1 VAPREAPRRWGDT
14 IRTQIIDLWEQ
25 NMKQETEEQ
34 QDFVKDITKMSVDF
48 DRWYTDVVRK
58 AELADWSGVRG
69 MMVVR
74 PYGWAMWEA
83 ITRAFDDMIKES
95 GHENWAFP
103 LLIPQS
109 FLMKEAALAYAAGD
123 DDLARTK
130 AGAAM
135 EELEEPLAV
144 RPTSET
150 IIGHLIRRYIQSHRD
165 LPKLTNQWNSVV
177 RWEMRSRLFLRSREF
192 WRQEGHTFHA
202 SAQEA
207 MDEVELIL
215 RYYRSVAEEWC
226 AVPVL
231 AGKKSRS
238 ETFAGAVHTLTLEGL
253 MRDGLALQMG
263 TSHYF
268 GQNFA
273 RAYDISFSNKDNEK
287 ELCYSTSWGIS
298 TRLVGALVMA
308 HGDDSGIIVPPKV
321 APIQVIIVPIF
332 RDAESR
338 TKVEGF
344 IDGWAR
350 ELKAAGIRHR
360 VDWRDERPGDKY
372 AHWELKGVPLR
383 LNVGARDVDAG
394 QVELVDRLSRERRPV
409 PVAGIAER
417 LQKELAMFQ
426 SRLFERAQEFQRQ
439 NTFELATL
447 PEVVA
452 HFRERAGFAWAPWC
466 GDAECEAK
474 IKAEAGGVTI
484 RTIDPDEKPSGK
496 CLVCGKPAKH
506 RVALAKAY

>member
-1 VAPREAPRRWGDT
+1 MNEEA
-14 IRTQIIDLWEQ
+14 
-25 NMKQETEEQ
+25 EEQ
-34 QDFVKDITKMSVDF
+34 QDFVKEVTKMSVDL

-58 AELADWSGVRG
+58 AEMADWSGVRG

-74 PYGWAMWEA
+74 PYGWAMWEN

-103 LLIPQS
+103 LLIPKE
-109 FLMKEAALAYAAGD
+109 LLVKEAAHIEGFGPEVAWV
-123 DDLARTK
+123 TK

-135 EELEEPLAV
+135 QELEEPLAV

-192 WRQEGHTFHA
+192 WWQEGHTFHA

-207 MDEVELIL
+207 IEEAELIL
-215 RYYRSVAEEWC
+215 GYYRSIAEDWL
-226 AVPVL
+226 AVPVFS
-231 AGKKSRS
+231 GKKSPA
-238 ETFAGAVHTLTLEGL
+238 ETFPGAEHTLTLEGL
-253 MRDGLALQMG
+253 MRDGMALQMG

-308 HGDDSGIIVPPKV
+308 HGDDSGLVVPPRI
-321 APIQVIIVPIF
+321 APNQVVIVPIF
-332 RDAESR
+332 RDADGR
-338 TKVEGF
+338 AKVEAF
-344 IDGWAR
+344 IGSWAP

-383 LNVGARDVDAG
+383 LNVGARDADAG
-394 QVELVDRLSRERRPV
+394 QVEMVDRLSRQRVSV
-409 PVAGIAER
+409 PVSGIAGR
-417 LQKELAMFQ
+417 LKDELDAFQKKLFDRAHEFRKENTYEL
-426 SRLFERAQEFQRQ
+426 S
-439 NTFELATL
+439 TL
-447 PEVVA
+447 DEVVA
-452 HFRERAGFAWAPWC
+452 HFKARGGFVWVPWS
-466 GDAECEAK
+466 GDAECEERA
-474 IKAEAGGVTI
+474 KAEAGGVTI
-484 RTIDPDEKPSGK
+484 RTLDAEEKPSGK
-496 CLVCGKPAKH
+496 CFVCGKPAKH
-506 RVALAKAY
+506 RVSLAKAY

>member
-1 VAPREAPRRWGDT
+1 
-14 IRTQIIDLWEQ
+14 
-25 NMKQETEEQ
+25 MKQEIEEQ
-34 QDFVKDITKMSVDF
+34 QDFVKDITKMSDDF

-58 AELADWSGVRG
+58 AEMADWSGVKG

-83 ITRAFDDMIKES
+83 ITRAFDDMIKDS

-103 LLIPQS
+103 LLIPKE
-109 FLMKEAALAYAAGD
+109 LLVKEAEHIEGFGPEVAWVT
-123 DDLARTK
+123 R
-130 AGAAM
+130 AGAGM

-150 IIGHLIRRYIQSHRD
+150 IVGHLIRRYIQSHRD

-192 WRQEGHTFHA
+192 WWQEGHTFHA

-215 RYYRSVAEEWC
+215 GYYRSIAEDWL

-231 AGKKSRS
+231 AGKKSPA

-308 HGDDSGIIVPPKV
+308 HGDDSGLVVPPRV
-321 APIQVIIVPIF
+321 APTQVVVVPIY

-338 TKVEGF
+338 DKVEGF
-344 IDGWAR
+344 ISGWTR
-350 ELKAAGIRHR
+350 ELKAAGIRYK

-383 LNVGARDVDAG
+383 LNVGPRDADAG
-394 QVELVDRLSRERRPV
+394 QVEMVDRLSRQKVSV
-409 PVAGIAER
+409 PVTGIARR
-417 LQKELAMFQ
+417 LNDELDAFQQK
-426 SRLFERAQEFQRQ
+426 LFERAVAFQTD
-439 NTFELATL
+439 NTFELSTL
-447 PEVVA
+447 DEVAA
-452 HFRERAGFAWAPWC
+452 HFKERGGFVWVQWS
-466 GDAECEAK
+466 GDAECEERL
-474 IKAEAGGVTI
+474 KAEAGGATI
-484 RTIDPDEKPSGK
+484 RTIDSTAKPSGK
-496 CLVCGKPAKH
+496 CFVCGKPAKF

>member
-1 VAPREAPRRWGDT
+1 
-14 IRTQIIDLWEQ
+14 
-25 NMKQETEEQ
+25 MKQEVEEQ
-34 QDFVKDITKMSVDF
+34 QDFVKDITKMSDDF

-58 AELADWSGVRG
+58 AEMADWSGVKG

-103 LLIPQS
+103 LLIPKE
-109 FLMKEAALAYAAGD
+109 LLVKEAEHIEGFGPEVAWVT
-123 DDLARTK
+123 R
-130 AGAAM
+130 AGAGM

-150 IIGHLIRRYIQSHRD
+150 IVGHLIRRYIQSHRD

-192 WRQEGHTFHA
+192 WWQEGHTFHA

-215 RYYRSVAEEWC
+215 GYYRSIAEDWL

-231 AGKKSRS
+231 AGKKSPA

-308 HGDDSGIIVPPKV
+308 HGDDSGLVVPPRV
-321 APIQVIIVPIF
+321 APIQVVVVPIY
-332 RDAESR
+332 RDAESLA
-338 TKVEGF
+338 KVEAF
-344 IDGWAR
+344 IGGWTPQ
-350 ELKAAGIRHR
+350 LKAAGIRYR

-383 LNVGARDVDAG
+383 LNVGPRDAEAG
-394 QVELVDRLSRERRPV
+394 QVEMVDRLSRQKVSV
-409 PVAGIAER
+409 PVAGIVQR
-417 LQKELAMFQ
+417 LNDELDAFQKK
-426 SRLFERAQEFQRQ
+426 LFDRAVEFQRD
-439 NTFELATL
+439 NTFELSTL
-447 PEVVA
+447 DEVVA
-452 HFRERAGFAWAPWC
+452 HFRERGGFVWVQWS
-466 GDAECEAK
+466 GDVECEERV
-474 IKAEAGGVTI
+474 KAEAGGVTI
-484 RTIDPDEKPSGK
+484 RTIDATAKPTGK
-496 CLVCGKPAKH
+496 CFVCGKPAKH
-506 RVALAKAY
+506 RVSLAKAY

>member
-1 VAPREAPRRWGDT
+1 
-14 IRTQIIDLWEQ
+14 
-25 NMKQETEEQ
+25 MKQETEEQ
-34 QDFVKDITKMSVDF
+34 QDFVKEVTKMSDDF
-48 DRWYTDVVRK
+48 DRWYTDVIRK
-58 AELADWSGVRG
+58 AEMADWSGVRG

-83 ITRAFDDMIKES
+83 ISRAFDDLIKSS

-103 LLIPQS
+103 LLIPREY
-109 FLMKEAALAYAAGD
+109 LMKEAEHIEGFAPEVAWVTRAG
-123 DDLARTK
+123 
-130 AGAAM
+130 GSM

-150 IIGHLIRRYIQSHRD
+150 IIGPLIKRYIQSHRD

-192 WRQEGHTFHA
+192 WWQEGHTFHA

-207 MDEVELIL
+207 MDEAALTL
-215 RYYRSVAEEWC
+215 GYYREISEDWL

-231 AGKKSRS
+231 AGRKSPA
-238 ETFAGAVHTLTLEGL
+238 ETFPGAVHTLTVEGL

-273 RAYDISFSNKDNEK
+273 RAYDISFSNKANER
-287 ELCYSTSWGIS
+287 ELCYSTSWGMS

-308 HGDDSGIIVPPKV
+308 HGDDSGIIVPPRV
-321 APIQVIIVPIF
+321 APIQVVVVPIF
-332 RDAESR
+332 RDDAGRE
-338 TKVEGF
+338 KVEKF
-344 IDGWAR
+344 IDSWSPD
-350 ELKAAGIRHR
+350 LKRAGIRFR

-383 LNVGARDVDAG
+383 LNVGARDADAG
-394 QVELVDRLSRERRPV
+394 TVEMVDRLSRQKV
-409 PVAGIAER
+409 SVAVSGIGAR
-417 LQKELAMFQ
+417 LQSELDAFQ
-426 SRLFERAQEFQRQ
+426 TRLFQRALEFQRA
-439 NTFELATL
+439 NTFELETL
-447 PEVVA
+447 DEVVA
-452 HFRERAGFAWAPWC
+452 HFRQRGGFVWVQWC
-466 GDAECEAK
+466 GDSDEEAR

-484 RTIDPDEKPSGK
+484 RTIDEAAKVSGK
-496 CLVCGKPAKH
+496 CLVCDRPAKF
-506 RVALAKAY
+506 RVSLAKAY

>member
-1 VAPREAPRRWGDT
+1 
-14 IRTQIIDLWEQ
+14 
-25 NMKQETEEQ
+25 MKQEIEEQ
-34 QDFVKDITKMSVDF
+34 QDFVKEVTKMSTDF
-48 DRWYTDVVRK
+48 DRWYTDVIRK

-103 LLIPQS
+103 LLIPREY
-109 FLMKEAALAYAAGD
+109 LMKEAEHIEGFAPEVAWVTRAG
-123 DDLARTK
+123 
-130 AGAAM
+130 GNM

-150 IIGHLIRRYIQSHRD
+150 IIGPLIKRYIQSHRD

-192 WRQEGHTFHA
+192 WWQEGHTFHA

-207 MDEVELIL
+207 MDEVGLIL
-215 RYYRSVAEEWC
+215 GYYRSIAEDWL
-226 AVPVL
+226 AIPVL
-231 AGKKSRS
+231 TGKKSPA
-238 ETFAGAVHTLTLEGL
+238 ETFPGAVYTLTLEGL
-253 MRDGLALQMG
+253 MRDGLALQTG

-273 RAYDISFSNKDNEK
+273 RAYDISFSNKDNER

-321 APIQVIIVPIF
+321 APTQVIVVPIF
-332 RDAESR
+332 RDDEGRAKVARFIES
-338 TKVEGF
+338 
-344 IDGWAR
+344 WAP

-383 LNVGARDVDAG
+383 LNVGGRDADAG
-394 QVELVDRLSRERRPV
+394 QVEMVDRLTRQKVSV
-409 PVAGIAER
+409 PVAGIA
-417 LQKELAMFQ
+417 
-426 SRLFERAQEFQRQ
+426 SRLTGELEGFQKILFDRALKFRND
-439 NTFELATL
+439 NTFELETL
-447 PEVVA
+447 DEVVA
-452 HFRERAGFAWAPWC
+452 HFRERGGFVWAHWC
-466 GDAECEAK
+466 GEGEDEAR
-474 IKAEAGGVTI
+474 IKAEAGGVTV
-484 RTIDPDEKPSGK
+484 RTIDETTKSSAK
-496 CLVCGKPAKH
+496 CLVCGKPAKY
-506 RVALAKAY
+506 RVSLAKAY

>member
-1 VAPREAPRRWGDT
+1 MK
-14 IRTQIIDLWEQ
+14 
-25 NMKQETEEQ
+25 NMTEEE

-58 AELADWSGVRG
+58 AEMADWSGVRG

-74 PYGWAMWEA
+74 PYGWAMWEN

-103 LLIPQS
+103 LLIPQE
-109 FLMKEAALAYAAGD
+109 LLVKEAAHIEGFGPEVAWV
-123 DDLARTK
+123 TK

-177 RWEMRSRLFLRSREF
+177 RWEMRSRLFLRTREF
-192 WRQEGHTFHA
+192 FWQEGHTFHS

-207 MDEVELIL
+207 MDEVDLIL
-215 RYYRSVAEEWC
+215 GYYRSIAEDWL

-231 AGKKSRS
+231 GGKKSAS
-238 ETFAGAVHTLTLEGL
+238 ETFAGAVYTLTLEGL
-253 MRDGLALQMG
+253 MRDGMALQMG

-308 HGDDSGIIVPPKV
+308 HGDDSGLVVPPRI
-321 APIQVIIVPIF
+321 APIQVVIVPIF
-332 RDAESR
+332 RDAEGR
-338 TKVEGF
+338 AKVETF
-344 IDGWAR
+344 IGSWAA

-383 LNVGARDVDAG
+383 LNVGGRDADAG
-394 QVELVDRLSRERRPV
+394 QVEMVDRLSRQRVSV
-409 PVAGIAER
+409 PVSGIAPR
-417 LQKELAMFQ
+417 LRDELAAFQ
-426 SRLFERAQEFQRQ
+426 KKLFARGHQFRKEH
-439 NTFELATL
+439 TYELSTL
-447 PEVVA
+447 DEVVT
-452 HFRERAGFAWAPWC
+452 HFKESGGFVWVPWS
-466 GDAECEAK
+466 GDAECKARVKAK
-474 IKAEAGGVTI
+474 AGGVTI
-484 RTIDPDEKPSGK
+484 RTLDAEEKPAGK
-496 CLVCGKPAKH
+496 CFVCGKPAKH
-506 RVALAKAY
+506 RVSLAKAY

>member
-1 VAPREAPRRWGDT
+1 
-14 IRTQIIDLWEQ
+14 
-25 NMKQETEEQ
+25 
-34 QDFVKDITKMSVDF
+34 
-48 DRWYTDVVRK
+48 
-58 AELADWSGVRG
+58 

-74 PYGWAMWEA
+74 PYGWAVWEA

-103 LLIPQS
+103 LLIPKE
-109 FLMKEAALAYAAGD
+109 LLVKEAEHIEGFGPEVAWVT
-123 DDLARTK
+123 R

-135 EELEEPLAV
+135 EELAEPLAV

-150 IIGHLIRRYIQSHRD
+150 IIGDIIRRYIHSHRD

-192 WRQEGHTFHA
+192 WWQEGHTFHA
-202 SAQEA
+202 SPQEA

-215 RYYRSVAEEWC
+215 GYYRAIAEDWL

-231 AGKKSRS
+231 LGKKSPS
-238 ETFAGAVHTLTLEGL
+238 ETFAGAVYTMTLEGL
-253 MRDGLALQMG
+253 MRDGQALQMG

-298 TRLVGALVMA
+298 TRLIGAMVMA
-308 HGDDSGIIVPPKV
+308 HGDDSGLIVPPMV
-321 APIQVIIVPIF
+321 AQIQVVIVPIY
-332 RDAESR
+332 RDTDGRA
-338 TKVEGF
+338 KVETF
-344 IDGWAR
+344 INSFAP

-383 LNVGARDVDAG
+383 LNVGARDADAG
-394 QVELVDRLSRERRPV
+394 QVEMVDRLSRQRVSV
-409 PVAGIAER
+409 PVSGIAQR
-417 LQKELAMFQ
+417 LKDELDSFQKKLFDRALA
-426 SRLFERAQEFQRQ
+426 FQRE
-439 NTFELATL
+439 NTFELSTL
-447 PEVVA
+447 DEVVA
-452 HFRERAGFAWAPWC
+452 HFKERGGFVWVPWS
-466 GDAECEAK
+466 GDAECEERVN
-474 IKAEAGGVTI
+474 AEAGGVTI
-484 RTIDPDEKPSGK
+484 RTIDPHAKASGK
-496 CLVCGKPAKH
+496 CLVCGKPAQY

>member
-1 VAPREAPRRWGDT
+1 
-14 IRTQIIDLWEQ
+14 
-25 NMKQETEEQ
+25 MKETVEEQ
-34 QDFVKDITKMSVDF
+34 QDFVKDITKMSDDF

-74 PYGWAMWEA
+74 PYGWAMWET
-83 ITRAFDDMIKES
+83 ISRAFDDMIKES

-103 LLIPQS
+103 LLIPRS
-109 FLMKEAALAYAAGD
+109 FLMKEAEHIEGFAPEVAWVT
-123 DDLARTK
+123 R
-130 AGAAM
+130 AGAGM

-150 IIGHLIRRYIQSHRD
+150 IIGSLIRRYIQSHRD

-192 WRQEGHTFHA
+192 WWQEGHTFHA
-202 SAQEA
+202 SAKEA
-207 MDEVELIL
+207 VEEADLIL
-215 RYYRSVAEEWC
+215 GYYRSIAEEWL

-231 AGKKSRS
+231 TGKKSPA
-238 ETFAGAVHTLTLEGL
+238 ETFPGAVHTLTVEGL

-273 RAYDISFSNKDNEK
+273 RAYDISFSNKDNER
-287 ELCYSTSWGIS
+287 ELCHSTSWGIS
-298 TRLVGALVMA
+298 TRLVGSLVMA
-308 HGDDSGIIVPPKV
+308 HGDDSGLIVPPKV
-321 APIQVIIVPIF
+321 APIQVIVVPIF
-332 RDAESR
+332 RDADSR
-338 TKVEGF
+338 SKVEAF
-344 IDGWAR
+344 INTWSPD
-350 ELKAAGIRHR
+350 LKAAGIRHR

-383 LNVGARDVDAG
+383 LNVGGRDVDAG

-409 PVAGIAER
+409 PAAGIAER
-417 LQKELAMFQ
+417 LQRELTEFQ
-426 SRLFERAQEFQRQ
+426 ARLFERAREFQRA
-439 NTFELATL
+439 NTFELSTL
-447 PEVVA
+447 DEVVA
-452 HFRERAGFAWAPWC
+452 HFRERAGFVWAPWC
-466 GDAECEAK
+466 GDAECEAR

-484 RTIDPDEKPSGK
+484 RTFDPDERPSGE

>member
-1 VAPREAPRRWGDT
+1 
-14 IRTQIIDLWEQ
+14 
-25 NMKQETEEQ
+25 MKQSTEEQ
-34 QDFVKDITKMSVDF
+34 QDFVKDITKMSDDF

-103 LLIPQS
+103 LLIPRE
-109 FLMKEAALAYAAGD
+109 LLVKEAEHIEGFGPEVAWV
-123 DDLARTK
+123 TK

-150 IIGHLIRRYIQSHRD
+150 IVGNTIRRYIQSHRD

-177 RWEMRSRLFLRSREF
+177 RWEMRSRLFLRTREF
-192 WRQEGHTFHA
+192 FWQEGHTFHA
-202 SAQEA
+202 SAREA
-207 MDEVELIL
+207 MEEVDLIL
-215 RYYRSVAEEWC
+215 GYYRSIAEDWL

-231 AGKKSRS
+231 GGKKSAD
-238 ETFAGAVHTLTLEGL
+238 ETFAGALYTLTLEGL
-253 MRDGLALQMG
+253 MRDGMALQMG

-273 RAYDISFSNKDNEK
+273 RAYDISFSNKDNER

-308 HGDDSGIIVPPKV
+308 HGDDSGLVVPPMV
-321 APIQVIIVPIF
+321 APVQVVIVPIF
-332 RDAESR
+332 RDSEGRA
-338 TKVEGF
+338 KVESF
-344 IDGWAR
+344 INAWLG
-350 ELKAAGIRHR
+350 ELKAKRIRHR

-383 LNVGARDVDAG
+383 LNVGSRDADAG
-394 QVELVDRLSRERRPV
+394 QVELVDRMSRTRRPV
-409 PVAGIAER
+409 PVAGIGAR
-417 LQKELAMFQ
+417 LEDELKSFQAAMFA
-426 SRLFERAQEFQRQ
+426 RAQGFMRE
-439 NTFELATL
+439 NTTELSTL
-447 PEVVA
+447 AEVVA
-452 HFRERAGFAWAPWC
+452 HFKVRSGFVWVPWC
-466 GDAECEAK
+466 GEAECEARL
-474 IKAEAGGVTI
+474 KAEAGGVTI
-484 RTIDPDEKPSGK
+484 RVLDPDEKPSGK
-496 CLVCGKPAKH
+496 CLVCGKPAVY
-506 RVALAKAY
+506 RVALARSY

>member
-1 VAPREAPRRWGDT
+1 
-14 IRTQIIDLWEQ
+14 
-25 NMKQETEEQ
+25 MKEIVEEQ

-58 AELADWSGVRG
+58 AEMADWSGVKG

-83 ITRAFDDMIKES
+83 ITRAFDDMIKDS

-103 LLIPQS
+103 LLIPKE
-109 FLMKEAALAYAAGD
+109 LLVKEAEHIEGFGPEVAWVT
-123 DDLARTK
+123 R
-130 AGAAM
+130 AGAGM

-150 IIGHLIRRYIQSHRD
+150 IVGHLIRRYIQSHRD

-192 WRQEGHTFHA
+192 WWQEGHTFHA

-215 RYYRSVAEEWC
+215 GYYRSIAEDWL

-231 AGKKSRS
+231 AGKKSPA

-308 HGDDSGIIVPPKV
+308 HGDDSGLVVPPRV
-321 APIQVIIVPIF
+321 APIQVVVVPIY

-338 TKVEGF
+338 AKVEGF
-344 IDGWAR
+344 IGGWAR
-350 ELKAAGIRHR
+350 ELKAAGIRYR

-372 AHWELKGVPLR
+372 AHWELKGVPIR
-383 LNVGARDVDAG
+383 LNVGPRDAEAG
-394 QVELVDRLSRERRPV
+394 QAEMVDRLSRQKVSV
-409 PVAGIAER
+409 PVAGIAQR
-417 LQKELAMFQ
+417 LNDELDAFQQKLFDRALAFQ
-426 SRLFERAQEFQRQ
+426 ND
-439 NTFELATL
+439 NTFELSTL
-447 PEVVA
+447 DEVVA
-452 HFRERAGFAWAPWC
+452 HFRERGGFVWVQWS
-466 GDAECEAK
+466 GDAECEERV
-474 IKAEAGGVTI
+474 KAEAGGVTI
-484 RTIDPDEKPSGK
+484 RTIDSTAKASGK
-496 CLVCGKPAKH
+496 CFVCGKPAKF

>member
-1 VAPREAPRRWGDT
+1 
-14 IRTQIIDLWEQ
+14 
-25 NMKQETEEQ
+25 MKEIAEEQ
-34 QDFVKDITKMSVDF
+34 EGFVKEITKMSVDF

-58 AELADWSGVRG
+58 AEMADWSGVRG

-74 PYGWAMWEA
+74 PYGWAIWET
-83 ITRAFDDMIKES
+83 IQRAFDDMIKES

-103 LLIPQS
+103 LLIPRE
-109 FLMKEAALAYAAGD
+109 LLVKEAEHIEGFGPEVAWV
-123 DDLARTK
+123 TK

-150 IIGHLIRRYIQSHRD
+150 IVGALIRRYIQSHRD

-177 RWEMRSRLFLRSREF
+177 RWEMRSRLFLRTREF
-192 WRQEGHTFHA
+192 FWQEGHTFHA

-207 MDEVELIL
+207 MDEVEMIL
-215 RYYRSVAEEWC
+215 GNYRSIAEDWL

-231 AGKKSRS
+231 GGKKSPA
-238 ETFAGAVHTLTLEGL
+238 ETFAGAVYTLTLEGL

-273 RAYDISFSNKDNEK
+273 RAYDISFSNKENER

-298 TRLVGALVMA
+298 TRLVGAVVMA
-308 HGDDSGIIVPPKV
+308 HGDDSGLVVPPKV
-321 APIQVIIVPIF
+321 APVQVVVVPIF
-332 RDAESR
+332 RDAEGR
-338 TKVEGF
+338 AKVEAF
-344 IDGWAR
+344 IRGWSG

-383 LNVGARDVDAG
+383 LNVGARDADAG
-394 QVELVDRLSRERRPV
+394 NVELVDRLSRERRSV
-409 PVAGIAER
+409 SATGLGAR
-417 LQKELAMFQ
+417 LKEELVSFQ
-426 SRLFERAQEFQRQ
+426 RRMFERALEFQRA
-439 NTFELATL
+439 NTFELSTL
-447 PEVVA
+447 DELVA
-452 HFRERAGFAWAPWC
+452 HFRERGGFVWAPWC
-466 GDAECEAK
+466 GDEACEARV
-474 IKAEAGGVTI
+474 KAEAGGVTI
-484 RTIDPDEKPSGK
+484 RTLDPDEKPSGK
-496 CLVCGKPAKH
+496 CLACGRPAKH
-506 RVALAKAY
+506 RVAWAKAY

>member
-1 VAPREAPRRWGDT
+1 
-14 IRTQIIDLWEQ
+14 
-25 NMKQETEEQ
+25 MKQEVEEQ
-34 QDFVKDITKMSVDF
+34 QDFVKDITKMSDDF

-103 LLIPQS
+103 LLIPREY
-109 FLMKEAALAYAAGD
+109 LMKEAEHIEGFAPEVAWVT
-123 DDLARTK
+123 R

-135 EELEEPLAV
+135 EELEEPLAI

-150 IIGHLIRRYIQSHRD
+150 IIGPLIKRYIQSHRD

-192 WRQEGHTFHA
+192 WWQEGHTFHA
-202 SAQEA
+202 SGDEA
-207 MDEVELIL
+207 MDEANLIL
-215 RYYRSVAEEWC
+215 GYYRSIAEDWL

-231 AGKKSRS
+231 AGKKSPA
-238 ETFAGAVHTLTLEGL
+238 ETFPGAVYTLTVEGL

-273 RAYDISFSNKDNEK
+273 RAYDISFSNRENAR
-287 ELCYSTSWGIS
+287 ELCHSTSWGIS

-308 HGDDSGIIVPPKV
+308 HGDDSGLIVPPRV
-321 APIQVIIVPIF
+321 APVQVIVVPIF
-332 RDAESR
+332 RDDEGRA
-338 TKVEGF
+338 KVERF
-344 IDGWAR
+344 INGWAP
-350 ELKAAGIRHR
+350 ELKAAGVRHR

-383 LNVGARDVDAG
+383 LNVGGRDADAG
-394 QVELVDRLSRERRPV
+394 QVEMVDRLTRQKVAV
-409 PVAGIAER
+409 PVAGIGKR
-417 LQKELAMFQ
+417 L
-426 SRLFERAQEFQRQ
+426 AQELDDFQTKLFDRALKYQ
-439 NTFELATL
+439 RDNTYELGAL
-447 PEVVA
+447 EEVVA
-452 HFRERAGFAWAPWC
+452 HFRERGGIVWTQWC
-466 GDAECEAK
+466 GDGEEEAR

-484 RTIDPDEKPSGK
+484 RTIDEDTKASGK
-496 CLVCGKPAKH
+496 CLVCGRQAKY

>member
-1 VAPREAPRRWGDT
+1 
-14 IRTQIIDLWEQ
+14 
-25 NMKQETEEQ
+25 
-34 QDFVKDITKMSVDF
+34 
-48 DRWYTDVVRK
+48 
-58 AELADWSGVRG
+58 
-69 MMVVR
+69 
-74 PYGWAMWEA
+74 
-83 ITRAFDDMIKES
+83 
-95 GHENWAFP
+95 
-103 LLIPQS
+103 
-109 FLMKEAALAYAAGD
+109 
-123 DDLARTK
+123 
-130 AGAAM
+130 M

-150 IIGHLIRRYIQSHRD
+150 IVGSLIKRYIQSHRD

-192 WRQEGHTFHA
+192 WWQEGHTFHA

-207 MDEVELIL
+207 IEEAELI
-215 RYYRSVAEEWC
+215 RGYYESISQDWL

-231 AGKKSRS
+231 SGKKSS
-238 ETFAGAVHTLTLEGL
+238 AETFPGAVHTLTLEGL

-273 RAYDISFSNKDNEK
+273 RAYDISFSNTSNER

-298 TRLVGALVMA
+298 TRMVGALVMA
-308 HGDDSGIIVPPKV
+308 HGDDSGLIVPPKV
-321 APIQVIIVPIF
+321 APIQVVVVPIF
-332 RDAESR
+332 RDNETR
-338 TKVEGF
+338 RKVEAF
-344 IDGWAR
+344 IESWAR
-350 ELKAAGIRHR
+350 SLKAAGIRHR

-383 LNVGARDVDAG
+383 LNVGGRDVDAG

-417 LQKELAMFQ
+417 LRTELDEFQ
-426 SRLFERAQEFQRQ
+426 ARLFSRAQQFQRE
-439 NTFELATL
+439 NTFELSTL
-447 PEVVA
+447 DEVAA
-452 HFRERAGFAWAPWC
+452 HFRERAGFVWAPWC

-484 RTIDPDEKPSGK
+484 RTIDADEKPSGN
-496 CLVCGKPAKH
+496 CLVCGKPAKY

>member
-1 VAPREAPRRWGDT
+1 
-14 IRTQIIDLWEQ
+14 
-25 NMKQETEEQ
+25 MKEVVEEQ

-48 DRWYTDVVRK
+48 DRWYTDVIRK

-83 ITRAFDDMIKES
+83 ITRAFDDMIKET

-103 LLIPQS
+103 LLIPRDY
-109 FLMKEAALAYAAGD
+109 LMKEAEHVEGFAPEVAWVT
-123 DDLARTK
+123 R
-130 AGAAM
+130 AGAGN

-144 RPTSET
+144 RPTSEA
-150 IIGHLIRRYIQSHRD
+150 IVGSLIKRYIQSHRD

-192 WRQEGHTFHA
+192 WWQEGHTFHA
-202 SAQEA
+202 DAKEA
-207 MDEVELIL
+207 MDEVDLIL
-215 RYYRSVAEEWC
+215 GYYRDIAQDWL

-231 AGKKSRS
+231 GGKKSPA
-238 ETFAGAVHTLTLEGL
+238 ETFPGAVYTLTVEGL
-253 MRDGLALQMG
+253 MRDGMALQMG

-273 RAYDISFSNKDNEK
+273 RAYDISFSNKDNER
-287 ELCYSTSWGIS
+287 ELCHSTSWGIS

-308 HGDDSGIIVPPKV
+308 HGDDSGLIVPPMV
-321 APIQVIIVPIF
+321 APVQVVVVPIF
-332 RDAESR
+332 RDVESR
-338 TKVEGF
+338 AKVEAF
-344 IDGWAR
+344 IGGWIG

-360 VDWRDERPGDKY
+360 VDWRDDRPGEKY
-372 AHWELKGVPLR
+372 AHWEMKGVPLR
-383 LNVGARDVDAG
+383 LNVGGRDADAG
-394 QVELVDRLSRERRPV
+394 QAELVDRLSRQRKPV
-409 PVAGIAER
+409 QVAGIGAR
-417 LQKELAMFQ
+417 LKDELASFQ
-426 SRLFERAQEFQRQ
+426 DALFGRAKDFLGE
-439 NTFELATL
+439 NTFEMATL

-452 HFRERAGFAWAPWC
+452 HFKERGGFVWAPWC
-466 GDAECEAK
+466 GDAECEARL
-474 IKAEAGGVTI
+474 KAEAGGVTI
-484 RTIDPDEKPSGK
+484 RTIDPDEKASGK

>member
-1 VAPREAPRRWGDT
+1 
-14 IRTQIIDLWEQ
+14 
-25 NMKQETEEQ
+25 MKQEVEEQ

-58 AELADWSGVRG
+58 AEMADWSGVKG

-103 LLIPQS
+103 LLIPKE
-109 FLMKEAALAYAAGD
+109 LLVKEAEHIEGFGPEVAWV
-123 DDLARTK
+123 TK
-130 AGAAM
+130 AGASM
-135 EELEEPLAV
+135 EELQEPLAV

-150 IIGHLIRRYIQSHRD
+150 IIGEIIRRYIQSYRD

-192 WRQEGHTFHA
+192 WWQEGHTFHA

-215 RYYRSVAEEWC
+215 GYYRSIAEDWL

-231 AGKKSRS
+231 SGKKTPA

-253 MRDGLALQMG
+253 MKDGLALQMG

-308 HGDDSGIIVPPKV
+308 HGDDSGLVVPPRV
-321 APIQVIIVPIF
+321 APTQVVVVPIY
-332 RDAESR
+332 RDAEGR
-338 TKVEGF
+338 AKVEAF
-344 IDGWAR
+344 IGGWTPQ
-350 ELKAAGIRHR
+350 LKAAGIRYK

-383 LNVGARDVDAG
+383 LNVGGRDADAG
-394 QVELVDRLSRERRPV
+394 QVEMVDRLSRQKVSV
-409 PVAGIAER
+409 PVTGIAQR
-417 LQKELAMFQ
+417 LNDELDEFQK
-426 SRLFERAQEFQRQ
+426 RLFERALAFRDD
-439 NTFELATL
+439 NTFELSTL
-447 PEVVA
+447 DEVVS
-452 HFRERAGFAWAPWC
+452 HFRERGGFVWVPWS
-466 GDAECEAK
+466 GDAECEDRL
-474 IKAEAGGVTI
+474 KAETGGATI
-484 RTIDPDEKPSGK
+484 RTIDSDAKPSGK
-496 CLVCGKPAKH
+496 CFVCGKPAQF

>member
-1 VAPREAPRRWGDT
+1 
-14 IRTQIIDLWEQ
+14 
-25 NMKQETEEQ
+25 
-34 QDFVKDITKMSVDF
+34 MSVDF

-83 ITRAFDDMIKES
+83 IWRAFDDMIKES

-103 LLIPQS
+103 LLIPRD
-109 FLMKEAALAYAAGD
+109 LLVKEAEHIEGFGPEVAWV
-123 DDLARTK
+123 TK
-130 AGAAM
+130 AGGGM

-150 IIGHLIRRYIQSHRD
+150 IIGPLIRRYIQSHRD

-192 WRQEGHTFHA
+192 WWQGGHTFHA
-202 SAQEA
+202 YAQEA
-207 MDEVELIL
+207 MDEAALTL
-215 RYYRSVAEEWC
+215 SYYKAISEDWL

-231 AGKKSRS
+231 AGRKSPA
-238 ETFAGAVHTLTLEGL
+238 ETFPGAVYTLTVEGL

-273 RAYDISFSNKDNEK
+273 RAYDISVSNRENER
-287 ELCYSTSWGIS
+287 ELCHSTSWGIS

-308 HGDDSGIIVPPKV
+308 HGDDSGLIVPPKV
-321 APIQVIIVPIF
+321 APIQVVIVPIF
-332 RDAESR
+332 RDDASR
-338 TKVEGF
+338 SKVETF
-344 IDGWAR
+344 IASWSG

-383 LNVGARDVDAG
+383 LNVGARDADAG
-394 QVELVDRLSRERRPV
+394 QVEMVDRLTRERASV
-409 PVAGIAER
+409 PVSGLAKR
-417 LQKELAMFQ
+417 LGSEL
-426 SRLFERAQEFQRQ
+426 EEFQRRLFDRAQ
-439 NTFELATL
+439 RFLGENTYELRTL
-447 PEVVA
+447 DEVVA
-452 HFRERAGFAWAPWC
+452 
-466 GDAECEAK
+466 
-474 IKAEAGGVTI
+474 
-484 RTIDPDEKPSGK
+484 
-496 CLVCGKPAKH
+496 
-506 RVALAKAY
+506 

>member
-1 VAPREAPRRWGDT
+1 
-14 IRTQIIDLWEQ
+14 
-25 NMKQETEEQ
+25 MKQEIEEQ
-34 QDFVKDITKMSVDF
+34 QDFVKDITKMSDDF

-58 AELADWSGVRG
+58 AEMADWSGVKG

-83 ITRAFDDMIKES
+83 ITRAFDDMIKDS

-103 LLIPQS
+103 LLIPKE
-109 FLMKEAALAYAAGD
+109 LLVKEAEHIEGFGPEVAWVT
-123 DDLARTK
+123 R
-130 AGAAM
+130 AGAGM

-150 IIGHLIRRYIQSHRD
+150 IVGHLIRRYIQSHRD

-192 WRQEGHTFHA
+192 WWQEGHTFHA

-215 RYYRSVAEEWC
+215 GYYRSIAEDWL

-231 AGKKSRS
+231 AGKKSPA

-308 HGDDSGIIVPPKV
+308 HGDDSGLVVPPRV
-321 APIQVIIVPIF
+321 APTQVVVVPIY

-338 TKVEGF
+338 DKVEGF
-344 IDGWAR
+344 ISGWTR
-350 ELKAAGIRHR
+350 ELKAAGIRYK

-383 LNVGARDVDAG
+383 LNVGPRDADAG
-394 QVELVDRLSRERRPV
+394 QVEMVDRLSRQKVSV
-409 PVAGIAER
+409 PVTGIARR
-417 LQKELAMFQ
+417 LNDELDAFQQK
-426 SRLFERAQEFQRQ
+426 LFERAVAFQTD
-439 NTFELATL
+439 NTFELSTL
-447 PEVVA
+447 DEVAA
-452 HFRERAGFAWAPWC
+452 HFKERGGFVWVQWS
-466 GDAECEAK
+466 GDAECEERV
-474 IKAEAGGVTI
+474 KAEAGGATI
-484 RTIDPDEKPSGK
+484 RTIDSTAKPSGK
-496 CLVCGKPAKH
+496 CFVCGKPAKF

>member
-1 VAPREAPRRWGDT
+1 
-14 IRTQIIDLWEQ
+14 
-25 NMKQETEEQ
+25 MKEVVEEQ

-58 AELADWSGVRG
+58 AEMADWSGVKG

-103 LLIPQS
+103 LLIPKE
-109 FLMKEAALAYAAGD
+109 LLVKEAEHIEGFGPEVAWV
-123 DDLARTK
+123 TK
-130 AGAAM
+130 AGASM
-135 EELEEPLAV
+135 EELQEPLAV

-150 IIGHLIRRYIQSHRD
+150 IIGEIIRRYIQSYRD

-192 WRQEGHTFHA
+192 WWQEGHTFHA

-215 RYYRSVAEEWC
+215 GYYRSIAEDWL

-231 AGKKSRS
+231 SGKKTPA

-253 MRDGLALQMG
+253 MKDGLALQMG

-308 HGDDSGIIVPPKV
+308 HGDDSGLVVPPRV
-321 APIQVIIVPIF
+321 APTQVVVVPIY
-332 RDAESR
+332 RDAEGR
-338 TKVEGF
+338 AKVEAF
-344 IDGWAR
+344 IGGWAPQ
-350 ELKAAGIRHR
+350 LKAAGIRYK

-383 LNVGARDVDAG
+383 LNVGGRDADAG
-394 QVELVDRLSRERRPV
+394 QVEMVDRLSRQKVSV
-409 PVAGIAER
+409 PVTGIAQR
-417 LQKELAMFQ
+417 LNDELDEFQK
-426 SRLFERAQEFQRQ
+426 RLFERALAFRDD
-439 NTFELATL
+439 NTFELSTL
-447 PEVVA
+447 DEVVS
-452 HFRERAGFAWAPWC
+452 HFRERGGFVWVPWS
-466 GDAECEAK
+466 GDAECEDRL
-474 IKAEAGGVTI
+474 KAETGGATI
-484 RTIDPDEKPSGK
+484 RTIDSDAKPSGK
-496 CLVCGKPAKH
+496 CFVCGKPAQF

>member
-1 VAPREAPRRWGDT
+1 MKEVA
-14 IRTQIIDLWEQ
+14 
-25 NMKQETEEQ
+25 EEQ
-34 QDFVKDITKMSVDF
+34 QDFVKDITKMSADF

-58 AELADWSGVRG
+58 AELADWSGIRG

-83 ITRAFDDMIKES
+83 IQRAFDDMIKES

-103 LLIPQS
+103 LLIPREY
-109 FLMKEAALAYAAGD
+109 LMKEAEHVEGFAPEVAWVTRAGS
-123 DDLARTK
+123 
-130 AGAAM
+130 GN

-150 IIGHLIRRYIQSHRD
+150 IIGSLIKRYIQSHRD

-192 WRQEGHTFHA
+192 WWQEGHTFHA
-202 SAQEA
+202 NAQEA
-207 MDEVELIL
+207 MDEVDLIL
-215 RYYRSVAEEWC
+215 GYYRDIAQEWL

-231 AGKKSRS
+231 AGKKSPA
-238 ETFAGAVHTLTLEGL
+238 ETFPGAVYTLTLEGL
-253 MRDGLALQMG
+253 MRDGMALQMG

-273 RAYDISFSNKDNEK
+273 RAYDISFSNKENER

-308 HGDDSGIIVPPKV
+308 HGDDSGLIVPPKV
-321 APIQVIIVPIF
+321 APIQVVIVPIF

-338 TKVEGF
+338 AKVERF
-344 IDGWAR
+344 IGGWIG

-372 AHWELKGVPLR
+372 AHWEMKGVPLR
-383 LNVGARDVDAG
+383 LNVGGRDADAG
-394 QVELVDRLSRERRPV
+394 QVELVDRLSRQRRPL
-409 PVAGIAER
+409 PVAGIGAR
-417 LQKELAMFQ
+417 LADELASFQ
-426 SRLFERAQEFQRQ
+426 KALFERAQSFLNE
-439 NTFELATL
+439 NTFEMSTLA
-447 PEVVA
+447 EVVA
-452 HFRERAGFAWAPWC
+452 HFKKGVGFVWVPWC
-466 GDAECEAK
+466 GDAECEAR
-474 IKAEAGGVTI
+474 IKAEAGGVTV
-484 RTIDPDEKPSGK
+484 RTIDPDEKASGK

-506 RVALAKAY
+506 RVALARAY

>member
-1 VAPREAPRRWGDT
+1 
-14 IRTQIIDLWEQ
+14 
-25 NMKQETEEQ
+25 MKETVEEQ

-58 AELADWSGVRG
+58 AEMADWSGVRG

-103 LLIPQS
+103 LLIPRE
-109 FLMKEAALAYAAGD
+109 LLVKEAEHVEGFGPEVAWV
-123 DDLARTK
+123 TK
-130 AGAAM
+130 AGADM

-150 IIGHLIRRYIQSHRD
+150 IIGSVIKRYIQSHRD

-192 WRQEGHTFHA
+192 WWQEGHTFHA
-202 SAQEA
+202 SEEEA
-207 MDEVELIL
+207 TAEADLIL
-215 RYYRSVAEEWC
+215 GYYRSIAEDWL

-231 AGKKSRS
+231 IGKKSPA
-238 ETFAGAVHTLTLEGL
+238 ETFPGAVYTLTLEGL
-253 MRDGLALQMG
+253 MRDSMALQMG

-273 RAYDISFSNKDNEK
+273 RAYDISFSNKENER

-298 TRLVGALVMA
+298 TRMVGAIVMA
-308 HGDDSGIIVPPKV
+308 HGDDSGLVVPPKV
-321 APIQVIIVPIF
+321 APVQVVVVPIF
-332 RDAESR
+332 RDAEGR
-338 TKVEGF
+338 AKVENF
-344 IDGWAR
+344 INGWAP
-350 ELKAAGIRHR
+350 ELKAARIRFR

-383 LNVGARDVDAG
+383 LNVGGRDADAG
-394 QVELVDRLSRERRPV
+394 QVELVDRLSRERRPM
-409 PVAGIAER
+409 PVAGIGTTLANE
-417 LQKELAMFQ
+417 LDGFQK
-426 SRLFERAQEFQRQ
+426 RLFDRAKDFQRA
-439 NTFELATL
+439 NTFELSTL
-447 PEVVA
+447 AEVVA
-452 HFRERAGFAWAPWC
+452 HFKTRAGFVWAPWC
-466 GDAECEAK
+466 GDAECEARV
-474 IKAEAGGVTI
+474 KAEAGGVTI
-484 RTIDPDEKPSGK
+484 RTYDPDEKPSGK
-496 CLVCGKPAKH
+496 CLVCGKPAEH
-506 RVALAKAY
+506 RVAFAKAY

>member
-1 VAPREAPRRWGDT
+1 
-14 IRTQIIDLWEQ
+14 
-25 NMKQETEEQ
+25 MKQETEEQ
-34 QDFVKDITKMSVDF
+34 QDFVKEVTKMSDDF

-83 ITRAFDDMIKES
+83 IQRAFDDMIKES

-103 LLIPQS
+103 LLIPRGY
-109 FLMKEAALAYAAGD
+109 LMKEAEHIEGFAPEVAWV
-123 DDLARTK
+123 TK
-130 AGAAM
+130 AGGQM
-135 EELEEPLAV
+135 EELDEPLAV

-150 IIGHLIRRYIQSHRD
+150 IIGAIIRRYIQSHRD

-192 WRQEGHTFHA
+192 WWQEGHTFHA

-207 MDEVELIL
+207 IDEADLIL
-215 RYYRSVAEEWC
+215 GYYRSIAEDWL

-231 AGKKSRS
+231 AGKKSPS
-238 ETFAGAVHTLTLEGL
+238 ETFPGAVHTLTVEGL
-253 MRDGLALQMG
+253 MRDQLALQMG

-273 RAYDISFSNKDNEK
+273 RAYDISFSNRENER

-298 TRLVGALVMA
+298 TRLVGALVMG
-308 HGDDSGIIVPPKV
+308 HGDDSGIIVPPRV
-321 APIQVIIVPIF
+321 APIQVIVVPIF
-332 RDAESR
+332 RDDEGQA
-338 TKVEGF
+338 KVRRF
-344 IDGWAR
+344 IDSWSGD
-350 ELKAAGIRHR
+350 LKHSGVRHR

-383 LNVGARDVDAG
+383 LNVGARDADAG
-394 QVELVDRLSRERRPV
+394 QVEMVDRLTRQKVSV
-409 PVAGIAER
+409 PVAGLGER
-417 LQKELAMFQ
+417 LRKELEDFQ
-426 SRLFERAQEFQRQ
+426 SRLFDRAMKFQSDHSY
-439 NTFELATL
+439 ELRTL
-447 PEVVA
+447 DEVVA
-452 HFRERAGFAWAPWC
+452 HFRDRGGFVWTEWC
-466 GDAECEAK
+466 GDADEEAR

-484 RTIDPDEKPSGK
+484 RVIDEKAKVTGK
-496 CLVCGKPAKH
+496 CVVCGRPSTY

>member
-1 VAPREAPRRWGDT
+1 MKETT
-14 IRTQIIDLWEQ
+14 I
-25 NMKQETEEQ
+25 EEQ

-58 AELADWSGVRG
+58 AEMADWSGVKG

-103 LLIPQS
+103 LLIPRS
-109 FLMKEAALAYAAGD
+109 LLEKEAAHIEGFGPEVAWV
-123 DDLARTK
+123 TK

-135 EELEEPLAV
+135 QELEEPLAV

-192 WRQEGHTFHA
+192 WWQEGHTFHA
-202 SAQEA
+202 SAHEAQE
-207 MDEVELIL
+207 EVELIL
-215 RYYRSVAEEWC
+215 SYYRSIAEDWC

-231 AGKKSRS
+231 AGMKSRS

-273 RAYDISFSNKDNEK
+273 RAYDISFSNKDNER
-287 ELCYSTSWGIS
+287 ELCYSTSWGMS
-298 TRLVGALVMA
+298 TRMVGALVMG
-308 HGDDSGIIVPPKV
+308 HGDDSGLVMPPRV
-321 APIQVIIVPIF
+321 APIQVAIVPIY

-338 TKVEGF
+338 AKVEAFIGGF
-344 IDGWAR
+344 AP
-350 ELKAAGIRHR
+350 ELKAAGIRYR
-360 VDWRDERPGDKY
+360 IDWRDERPGDKY

-383 LNVGARDVDAG
+383 LNVGSRDADAG
-394 QVELVDRLSRERRPV
+394 QVEMVDRLSRQRVSAPV
-409 PVAGIAER
+409 SGIAQR
-417 LQKELAMFQ
+417 LKSELDAFQ
-426 SRLFERAQEFQRQ
+426 SKLFERALAFQRE
-439 NTFELATL
+439 NTFELSTRA
-447 PEVVA
+447 EVVA
-452 HFRERAGFAWAPWC
+452 HFKERGGFVWVPWC
-466 GDAECEAK
+466 GDAACEDRM
-474 IKAEAGGVTI
+474 KAEASGVTI
-484 RTIDPDEKPSGK
+484 RTIDPAAKPSGK
-496 CLVCGKPAKH
+496 CLVCGKPAEH
-506 RVALAKAY
+506 RAALAKAY

>member
-1 VAPREAPRRWGDT
+1 
-14 IRTQIIDLWEQ
+14 
-25 NMKQETEEQ
+25 MKQETDEQ
-34 QDFVKDITKMSVDF
+34 QDFVKEVTKMSDDF
-48 DRWYTDVVRK
+48 DRWYTDVIRK
-58 AELADWSGVRG
+58 AEMADWSGVRG

-83 ITRAFDDMIKES
+83 IQRAFDDMIKAS

-103 LLIPQS
+103 LLIPREY
-109 FLMKEAALAYAAGD
+109 LMKEAEHVEGFAPEVAWV
-123 DDLARTK
+123 TK
-130 AGAAM
+130 AGGGM

-150 IIGHLIRRYIQSHRD
+150 IIGAIIKRYIQSHRD

-192 WRQEGHTFHA
+192 WWQEGHTFHA

-207 MDEVELIL
+207 IDEADMIL
-215 RYYRSVAEEWC
+215 DYYRSIAEDWL

-231 AGKKSRS
+231 AGRKSPA
-238 ETFAGAVHTLTLEGL
+238 ETFPGAVHTLTVEGL

-273 RAYDISFSNKDNEK
+273 RAYDISFSNRENER

-298 TRLVGALVMA
+298 TRLVGAVVMA
-308 HGDDSGIIVPPKV
+308 HGDDSGLVVPPKI
-321 APIQVIIVPIF
+321 APVQVVVVPIF
-332 RDAESR
+332 RDEAGR
-338 TKVEGF
+338 AKVEAF
-344 IDGWAR
+344 VDSWAT

-383 LNVGARDVDAG
+383 LNVGARDADAG
-394 QVELVDRLSRERRPV
+394 QVEMVDRLTRQKVAV
-409 PVAGIAER
+409 PVAGLAQR
-417 LQKELAMFQ
+417 LASELDAFQ
-426 SRLFERAQEFQRQ
+426 RRLLERAVAFQRA
-439 NTFELATL
+439 NTFELETL
-447 PEVVA
+447 EEIVA
-452 HFRERAGFAWAPWC
+452 HFRERGGFAWAPWC
-466 GDAECEAK
+466 GEADCEARV
-474 IKAEAGGVTI
+474 KADAGGVTI
-484 RTIDPDEKPSGK
+484 RVIGSGAKPGGK
-496 CLVCGKPAKH
+496 CLACDRPARQ
-506 RVALAKAY
+506 RVAFAKAY